1 MASIPVV
8 DVCGDQTVLKT
19 VLRAGVGDG
28 LFPQTATKVTV
39 DYVGTLVEDGTVFDK
54 GNRFIFTI
62 GRTPVIAGSVREQC
76 SLVGVSA
83 YRRVGVC
90 AVCEL
95 RSSPCLYFC

>member
-1 MASIPVV
+1 MASIIKGI

-39 DYVGTLVEDGTVFDK
+39 DYVGTLVEDGIVFDSSRDK

-83 YRRVGVC
+83 YLACWRVC
-90 AVCEL
+90 N
-95 RSSPCLYFC
+95 S